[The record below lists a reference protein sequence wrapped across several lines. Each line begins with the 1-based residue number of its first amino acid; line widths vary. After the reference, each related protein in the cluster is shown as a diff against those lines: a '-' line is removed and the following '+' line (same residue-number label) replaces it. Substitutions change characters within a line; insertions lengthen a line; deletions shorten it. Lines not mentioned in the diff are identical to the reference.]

1 MKFNS
6 ADFPIMN
13 RMIVAREDGI
23 HYEMEKNSLA
33 DTWDRLLEYYSEK
46 ILEEHREEVEE
57 EELYRMLSKARIEV
71 ETGGRVYELMEKG
84 VLDTYKVR
92 PRHVDRCE
100 FKGYILD
107 TCIRLL
113 KKGYSELENAIK
125 KEARV
130 WRSVEGI
137 GMPTKLVNG
146 EVRVYVTSTQYLTV
160 TEEGDYICPTDW
172 KPRGLTCSIRYM
184 DVRLEYSALPK
195 DDMNRIEMAKEYF
208 FEKSIVQE
216 FSRND
221 VEIKISEME
230 KATEKNDMICMY
242 VIKELKG
249 GKNIRE
255 IFCMVSLYLSRKL
268 VDIIISGH
276 KECKVLK
283 YNGCILKDG
292 LPEVFFVLA
301 GNDVFKII
309 RRIPDRFEIFVNEI
323 PIKSFRKA

>member
-1 MKFNS
+1 MKFSS
-6 ADFPIMN
+6 ADFPIMS

-23 HYEMEKNSLA
+23 HYEAEKNSLA

-46 ILEEHREEVEE
+46 ILEEHKEEVEE
-57 EELYRMLSKARIEV
+57 EELYRMLCKARVEV
-71 ETGGRVYELMEKG
+71 ETGGRVYELIEKG
-84 VLDTYKVR
+84 VLNTYKVR

-113 KKGYSELENAIK
+113 KKGYSELENAIR

-130 WRSVEGI
+130 WKSVEGI

-160 TEEGDYICPTDW
+160 NEEGDYICSSDW

-184 DVRLEYSALPK
+184 DVCLECSAFPK
-195 DDMNRIEMAKEYF
+195 SDVNRVKMAKEYF
-208 FEKSIVQE
+208 LEKSIVQE

-230 KATEKNDMICMY
+230 KATEENDMICMY
-242 VIKELKG
+242 VIKELKS

-255 IFCMVSLYLSRKL
+255 IFWIVSLYLSRKL

-276 KECKVLK
+276 KKCKVLK
-283 YNGCILKDG
+283 YSGCILKDG
-292 LPEVFFVLA
+292 LPEEFFVLA
-301 GNDVFKII
+301 GNDVIKII
-309 RRIPDRFEIFVNEI
+309 RHIPDRFGIFVNEI
-323 PIKSFRKA
+323 PAKSFRRV